1 MCTSHRAI
9 RGFGVTVEVSGL
21 MSDGKNDRLLLCIPP
36 RRGGLRNFSVA
47 SMKYCRLLVVFQTI
61 FSLLLTS
68 ALTFSFPRLN
78 SKQRLHLRLRPEITP
93 LCSSYNSRNEV
104 HNECP
109 RRDFRLRSSN
119 SDSELGLD
127 YSQQESNAR
136 EVPVGLSKVK
146 NIIAVSSCK
155 GELIVSKV
163 VRSVH
168 ALAPFPSNPS

>member
-21 MSDGKNDRLLLCIPP
+21 MSDGKNDRLLLCISP
-36 RRGGLRNFSVA
+36 RRGGLRNFSSV
-47 SMKYCRLLVVFQTI
+47 SMKYRRLLVVFQTI

-93 LCSSYNSRNEV
+93 LCSSYNSLWT
-104 HNECP
+104 

-155 GELIVSKV
+155 GELIVS
-163 VRSVH
+163 S
-168 ALAPFPSNPS
+168 